1 MPITAASVLDRASKV
16 IQDTTNVRWPT
27 VELVQWLNDGQREI
41 ILHRPDA
48 NPKTAQVT
56 LAAGTR
62 QTLVG
67 GTGSGGV
74 GSNIS
79 PAKLLDVICNVSGVA
94 RTTAVRLIEREILDS
109 QTASWHG
116 STAVASAS
124 HYMVD
129 HRDPLAFY
137 VYPPALATSKVEVL
151 FTAYPTDLV
160 DPVGA
165 TTISLPDI
173 YGNALLDYML
183 YRAYS
188 KDSEYA
194 GNATRAQF
202 HYASFA
208 NSLGIELKGTLMMGP
223 ATSGA
228 TWNPNAA
235 KPVAA

>member
-1 MPITAASVLDRASKV
+1 MAITAASILDRASKI

-62 QTLVG
+62 QTLVS
-67 GTGSGGV
+67 GTGAGGV
-74 GSNIS
+74 GASIA
-79 PAKLLDVICNVSGVA
+79 PAKLLDIICNVAGSA
-94 RTTAVRLIEREILDS
+94 RTTAIRLVEREVLDS
-109 QTASWHG
+109 QTAGWHG
-116 STAVASAS
+116 STAALNAA
-124 HYMVD
+124 HYMTD
-129 HRDPLAFY
+129 PRDPLSFY

-151 FTAYPTDLV
+151 FTAYPTDLT

-165 TTISLPDI
+165 SSISLPDI

-183 YRAYS
+183 YRSYS

-202 HYASFA
+202 HYTSFA
-208 NSLGIELKGTLMMGP
+208 NSLGLELKGTLMMGP
-223 ATSGA
+223 QMSGA
-228 TWNPNAA
+228 TWNPNSA
-235 KPVAA
+235 KPPGV